1 MDNISEFERFLR
13 LILRDRHKA
22 PTRVLFPFIKQGES
36 NQLRK
41 KQNKNRQENQKI
53 TTDKE
58 ASLIGNVTS
67 LF

>member
-1 MDNISEFERFLR
+1 MGMDNILEFARFLR
-13 LILRDRHKA
+13 LIRDTKH
-22 PTRVLFPFIKQGES
+22 PPGFFKQGENS
-36 NQLRK
+36 QLRTSK
-41 KQNKNRQENQKI
+41 NKNRQENQKI

>member
-1 MDNISEFERFLR
+1 MGMENISEFERFLR
-13 LILRDRHKA
+13 LIRDTKH
-22 PTRVLFPFIKQGES
+22 PPGFFKQGENS
-36 NQLRK
+36 QLRTSK
-41 KQNKNRQENQKI
+41 NKNRQENQKI